1 MYLIILE
8 VKLQAKSGCFVYK
21 AQVVYL
27 FTNNVKKETTISFT
41 KYLMANKINGFNV
54 FKNNYINNKI
64 NIRSHTKTKH
74 TVCKHLQN
82 SSFVYITKNSNLCNV
97 LACNSI
103 LDFQM
108 TKHLKMII
116 GMLALITNNLMNIRI
131 FAFVV

>member
-1 MYLIILE
+1 MCSKIIISTTKSTFILDLIPR
-8 VKLQAKSGCFVYK
+8 Q
-21 AQVVYL
+21 
-27 FTNNVKKETTISFT
+27 
-41 KYLMANKINGFNV
+41 
-54 FKNNYINNKI
+54 
-64 NIRSHTKTKH
+64 KH

-116 GMLALITNNLMNIRI
+116 GMLATITNNLMNIRI

>member
-8 VKLQAKSGCFVYK
+8 VKLQAKSGCFVNK

-41 KYLMANKINGFNV
+41 KYLMANKINGFKV
-54 FKNNYINNKI
+54 FKNNHINKI

-116 GMLALITNNLMNIRI
+116 GMLA
-131 FAFVV
+131 

>member
-8 VKLQAKSGCFVYK
+8 VKLQAKSGCFVNK

-41 KYLMANKINGFNV
+41 TYLMANKINGFNV
-54 FKNNYINNKI
+54 FKNDYINNKI

-82 SSFVYITKNSNLCNV
+82 SSFVYITKNSNLYNV

-103 LDFQM
+103 LNFQM

-116 GMLALITNNLMNIRI
+116 GMLA
-131 FAFVV
+131 

>member
-8 VKLQAKSGCFVYK
+8 VKLQAKSGCFVNK

-54 FKNNYINNKI
+54 FKNNISTTN
-64 NIRSHTKTKH
+64 TKTKH

-97 LACNSI
+97 LACISI

-116 GMLALITNNLMNIRI
+116 GMIA
-131 FAFVV
+131 

>member
-8 VKLQAKSGCFVYK
+8 VKLQAKSGCFVNK

-54 FKNNYINNKI
+54 FKNKI
-64 NIRSHTKTKH
+64 NIKSHTKTKH

-97 LACNSI
+97 LTCNSI

-116 GMLALITNNLMNIRI
+116 GMLA
-131 FAFVV
+131 

>member
-8 VKLQAKSGCFVYK
+8 VKLQAKSGCFVNK

-108 TKHLKMII
+108 TKHLRMII
-116 GMLALITNNLMNIRI
+116 GMLAYRNNLMNIRI

>member
-8 VKLQAKSGCFVYK
+8 VKLQAKSGCFVNK

-27 FTNNVKKETTISFT
+27 FTNTVKKETTISFT

-64 NIRSHTKTKH
+64 NIYFRSHTKTKH

-116 GMLALITNNLMNIRI
+116 GMLA
-131 FAFVV
+131 